1 MDKESSLK
9 SVSLTSSFP
18 ILFRYII
25 LCVLYIYI
33 FVFFYSNSAQFFL
46 FIGVFILNFFTF
58 VFLLRDFLN
67 IKNIAANIFS
77 SQSLLPEQKNSFT
90 ILFLIAIFLTLII
103 QFVSLILILVVFDY
117 GKNTTNNNNIYEL
130 TVPNSLLLNKYK
142 IMITI
147 TTSVVLFFSV
157 LIAIANLDIMS
168 TKLLITLVGCL
179 ISAGLIIM
187 SAIGLTYAVNFL
199 DVKTKRRALYK

>member
-168 TKLLITLVGCL
+168 TKLLITIVGCL

>member
-142 IMITI
+142 IIITI

-168 TKLLITLVGCL
+168 TKLLITIVGCL

-199 DVKTKRRALYK
+199 DVKTKIRALYK

>member
-142 IMITI
+142 IIITI

-168 TKLLITLVGCL
+168 TKLLITIVGCL

>member
-1 MDKESSLK
+1 
-9 SVSLTSSFP
+9 
-18 ILFRYII
+18 
-25 LCVLYIYI
+25 
-33 FVFFYSNSAQFFL
+33 L

-90 ILFLIAIFLTLII
+90 ILFLISIFLTLII